1 MANAINPPQIRHMA
15 TLWTLTDYGDA
26 DGEWSTERKIE
37 EIKNAGFDGFLG
49 RVPVVTAEHVQQSGL
64 LFAATVDIG
73 EAAEVEPKLQAIKEV
88 GAVCV
93 NVQMLD
99 HDTSTEE
106 AIARARQVMETAGRL
121 EMDVA
126 IEVHRDTCTETPEKA
141 YALAEG
147 FEKAEGRPL
156 KMTWDFSHPAIIK
169 HLSPPYWDRLA
180 ERVDLIQL
188 AQQFHF
194 RPFNG
199 HHCQIPALGHDGEFT
214 PEFLDWLEFAD
225 RLIEV
230 WLQTATPGREMFVC
244 PEQGAMGYTLSVF
257 PDRWK
262 DVQAIRG
269 EVERVWQKHIKNWT
283 PPQSNNT

>member
-1 MANAINPPQIRHMA
+1 MANTINPPQIRHMA

-26 DGEWSTERKIE
+26 DGEWSTDRKIE

-99 HDTSTEE
+99 HDTPTEE
-106 AIARARQVMETAGRL
+106 AITRARQVMDTAGKL

-147 FEKAEGRPL
+147 FETGRGTPSKDDVGFL
-156 KMTWDFSHPAIIK
+156 TPRYYQAPVAT
-169 HLSPPYWDRLA
+169 L
-180 ERVDLIQL
+180 
-188 AQQFHF
+188 
-194 RPFNG
+194 
-199 HHCQIPALGHDGEFT
+199 LGST
-214 PEFLDWLEFAD
+214 
-225 RLIEV
+225 
-230 WLQTATPGREMFVC
+230 GRT
-244 PEQGAMGYTLSVF
+244 G
-257 PDRWK
+257 
-262 DVQAIRG
+262 
-269 EVERVWQKHIKNWT
+269 
-283 PPQSNNT
+283 

>member
-1 MANAINPPQIRHMA
+1 MADAINPPQIRHMA

-26 DGEWSTERKIE
+26 DGEWSTERKID

-106 AIARARQVMETAGRL
+106 ALTRARQVMEAAGKL

-147 FEKAEGRPL
+147 FEQAEGRPL

-230 WLQTATPGREMFVC
+230 WLQAATPGREMFVC
-244 PEQGAMGYTLSVF
+244 P
-257 PDRWK
+257 
-262 DVQAIRG
+262 
-269 EVERVWQKHIKNWT
+269 
-283 PPQSNNT
+283 